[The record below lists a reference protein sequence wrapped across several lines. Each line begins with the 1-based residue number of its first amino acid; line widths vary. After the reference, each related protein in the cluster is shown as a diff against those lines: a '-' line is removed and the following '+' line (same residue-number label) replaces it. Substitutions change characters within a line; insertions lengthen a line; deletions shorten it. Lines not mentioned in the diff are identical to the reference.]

1 MNIAII
7 GAGNVAWH
15 LTRALSTRHRIVQVF
30 SRSLDNAQA
39 LAEAVQCPAATD
51 NIGSIV
57 SDADAYIIMVK
68 DDAIAEV
75 AAQLAHINDSAIWMH
90 TSGSC
95 GCNALSNTATSYGVL
110 YPLQTFSRN
119 ATIDTSEIPLFV
131 EANTVDAL
139 AASPKLPDAYQAT
152 STLPTAT
159 LAGSCTSPPCLPAT
173 LPTAYGALPTTSSHS
188 RACRSASSC
197 HCLRLR

>member
-68 DDAIAEV
+68 DDSRSGCTAGTHQRQCHMDAHLG
-75 AAQLAHINDSAIWMH
+75 QLWVQ
-90 TSGSC
+90 C
-95 GCNALSNTATSYGVL
+95 
-110 YPLQTFSRN
+110 P
-119 ATIDTSEIPLFV
+119 
-131 EANTVDAL
+131 
-139 AASPKLPDAYQAT
+139 
-152 STLPTAT
+152 
-159 LAGSCTSPPCLPAT
+159 
-173 LPTAYGALPTTSSHS
+173 
-188 RACRSASSC
+188 
-197 HCLRLR
+197 

>member
-139 AASPKLPDAYQAT
+139 SRISDIAR
-152 STLPTAT
+152 
-159 LAGSCTSPPCLPAT
+159 CI
-173 LPTAYGALPTTSSHS
+173 SSHIYPADS
-188 RACRSASSC
+188 NTRRVCLQLCQRPMAHCRRHPRTVGPAVQ
-197 HCLRLR
+197 HPHATA